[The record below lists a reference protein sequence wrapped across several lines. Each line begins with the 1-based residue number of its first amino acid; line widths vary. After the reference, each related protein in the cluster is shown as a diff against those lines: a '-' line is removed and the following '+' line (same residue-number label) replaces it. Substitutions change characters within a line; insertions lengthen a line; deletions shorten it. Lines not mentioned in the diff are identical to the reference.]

1 MGETM
6 AETLRDQ
13 IEIDKPIG
21 CESAFKES
29 VSFGRFENDLLSW
42 ERWSSFSQNKYLEEV
57 EKCSTP
63 GSVASKKA
71 YFEAHYKKIAAQK
84 AEMMDQEE
92 KMEDD
97 TLRSDSPSNWNPVS
111 NGCGAKLDFD
121 RLDIDR
127 VTRSMVQDSKS
138 MPITHI
144 EEPNKDDE
152 DSFVERVSEEVDEL
166 PDTPKSSK
174 SELSVL
180 VRDENEYNEPQGL
193 LEEKSDLIK
202 ETNGSAEI
210 LVQPEERNVLDHE
223 EHHRIEP
230 QDLLEQS
237 QQLDSDKSQAQ
248 ENKTKD
254 AKSKPQKKLQKR
266 TLASKNTD
274 LAKTT
279 KKPAALPAKTTR
291 TSLSRVS
298 KPAPASPVIS
308 TSKISTRKES
318 TPSLPKKSSSPAVK
332 KTATTPKSLHMSL
345 SLEPSNSDLA
355 SPATTR
361 RSFIMEKM
369 GDKDIVKR
377 AFRAFQNNF
386 SLSKPS
392 IEEKSYTP
400 VQLSAKGTTRP
411 TSSSRTP
418 QKDKER
424 VTTVENP
431 SSERRQVG
439 ARASSVPSRPAK
451 TTGEHRT
458 TAKAS
463 PSSLGSKIDERA
475 EKRKE
480 LSKKVEKSNAKEVE
494 RTRLQS
500 KSKEKK
506 EAGVKKLSESLDLKS
521 TQMPDSYRGQ
531 RISKIRG
538 NKVGAS
544 TEIHLHSDPSR

>member
-63 GSVASKKA
+63 GSVKMKKA

-97 TLRSDSPSNWNPVS
+97 SPRSDSPSNWNPVS
-111 NGCGAKLDFD
+111 NGCGTKLDFD
-121 RLDIDR
+121 KLDDDR
-127 VTRSMVQDSKS
+127 VIRSMVQDSES
-138 MPITHI
+138 MLSSR
-144 EEPNKDDE
+144 EEPNKDAE

-166 PDTPKSSK
+166 PDSTKSSK
-174 SELSVL
+174 PELSVL
-180 VRDENEYNEPQGL
+180 VKDEDEYNEPQGI
-193 LEEKSDLIK
+193 LEEKVDSIK
-202 ETNGSAEI
+202 ETNGSTEI
-210 LVQPEERNVLDHE
+210 LVQPEERNVLDQE
-223 EHHRIEP
+223 ELHLTGP
-230 QDLLEQS
+230 QDLIEQS
-237 QQLDSDKSQAQ
+237 QQLDSEKIHVQ

-266 TLASKNTD
+266 TVASKNTD

-279 KKPAALPAKTTR
+279 KKPAASTAKTTH
-291 TSLSRVS
+291 TSRSRVS
-298 KPAPASPVIS
+298 KPAPVSPVIS
-308 TSKISTRKES
+308 ASKISTRKES

-332 KTATTPKSLHMSL
+332 KMATTPKSLHMSL
-345 SLEPSNSDLA
+345 TLEPSKSDLA
-355 SPATTR
+355 TPDTTR

-392 IEEKSYTP
+392 IEDKSYTP

-424 VTTVENP
+424 VKSMEKT
-431 SSERRQVG
+431 SSERKQVG
-439 ARASSVPSRPAK
+439 ARTSSIPSRPVK

-463 PSSLGSKIDERA
+463 PSSLGLKSDERA

-480 LSKKVEKSNAKEVE
+480 LLKKVEKSNAKEVE

-521 TQMPDSYRGQ
+521 TQMSDSNRGQ

-544 TEIHLHSDPSR
+544 TEIHLPSDPNR